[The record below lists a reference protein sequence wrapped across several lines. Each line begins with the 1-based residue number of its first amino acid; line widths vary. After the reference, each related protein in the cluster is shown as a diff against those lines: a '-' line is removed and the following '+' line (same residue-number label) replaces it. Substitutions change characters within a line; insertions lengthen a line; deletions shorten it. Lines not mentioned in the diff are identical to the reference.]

1 MLLDSY
7 LVVKVKADRVGGVDM
22 RLFYQTRTQNAQS
35 ILRDGF
41 RDSVL
46 EVTDDGLP
54 IVEGVRL
61 FDDPLGWPLGV
72 AMDGNAMLAIEIP
85 EYAISEYELAV
96 VSDDEVSLE
105 IREFAVPASL
115 VNSYGPPVVEGVDL
129 NPRGLLDGI
138 DLSGIGDDPDSGGFK
153 GPMGD
158 MPPFGNN

>member
-1 MLLDSY
+1 
-7 LVVKVKADRVGGVDM
+7 M
-22 RLFYQTRTQNAQS
+22 RLFYQTKTQNAQS

-46 EVTDDGLP
+46 EVTDEGLSL
-54 IVEGVRL
+54 IEGVRL

-85 EYAISEYELAV
+85 EDAISEHELAF
-96 VSDDEVSLE
+96 VSDDGISLE

-115 VNSYGPPVVEGVDL
+115 VNSYGPPEVEDVDL

-138 DLSGIGDDPDSGGFK
+138 DLSGIGDDPDSGGFA

-158 MPPFGNN
+158 TSP

>member
-1 MLLDSY
+1 
-7 LVVKVKADRVGGVDM
+7 M
-22 RLFYQTRTQNAQS
+22 RLFYQTKTQHANS

-41 RDSVL
+41 RDAVL

-54 IVEGVRL
+54 LVEGVRL

-85 EYAISEYELAV
+85 EDAISEHELAF
-96 VSDDEVSLE
+96 VSDDGVSFG

-115 VNSYGPPVVEGVDL
+115 ANSHGPPVVEDVDL
-129 NPRGLLDGI
+129 NPRGLLGGI
-138 DLSGIGDDPDSGGFK
+138 DLSGIGDDPDSGGFT

-158 MPPFGNN
+158 IPPFSNN

>member
-1 MLLDSY
+1 M
-7 LVVKVKADRVGGVDM
+7 K
-22 RLFYQTRTQNAQS
+22 LFYQTKTQNAQS

-46 EVTDDGLP
+46 EVTDEGLP
-54 IVEGVRL
+54 LTEGVRL
-61 FDDPLGWPLGV
+61 FNDPLGWPLGV

-85 EYAISEYELAV
+85 EDAINEHELAFISE
-96 VSDDEVSLE
+96 DGISLE

-115 VNSYGPPVVEGVDL
+115 VNSYGPPVVDNVDL

-138 DLSGIGDDPDSGGFK
+138 DLSGIGDNPDSGGFA

-158 MPPFGNN
+158 MPPFDNN

>member
-1 MLLDSY
+1 
-7 LVVKVKADRVGGVDM
+7 M
-22 RLFYQTRTQNAQS
+22 RLFYQTKTQNAQS

-46 EVTDDGLP
+46 EVTDEGLP
-54 IVEGVRL
+54 LFEGVRL

-85 EYAISEYELAV
+85 EDAISEHELAF
-96 VSDDEVSLE
+96 VSDDGTSLE

-115 VNSYGPPVVEGVDL
+115 VNSYGPPVVEDVDL

-138 DLSGIGDDPDSGGFK
+138 DLSDIGDDPDSGGFA
-153 GPMGD
+153 GPVGD
-158 MPPFGNN
+158 TSPFGNN